1 MVHIPIMT
9 LILGLETSCDET
21 ACAIVQ
27 DGRKLVA
34 QSVKTQAAIHQT
46 FGGVI
51 PEVAA
56 RHHLEAI
63 NQVIDDVLKES
74 KIDKNDLTAI
84 ACTNGPGFVG
94 ALLVGLSAA
103 KALAWS
109 WSKPLIAVDHLLA
122 HVCAN
127 YVDTTLEPPF
137 LCLLV
142 SGGHTQLVH
151 FSDYQTATIL
161 GQTLD
166 DAVGEAYDK
175 VARMLGLGYPGG
187 PAIDNLAKS
196 GNPDAFALPEGNVD
210 QFDFSYS
217 GLKTAVLR
225 TIERLE
231 KQGEKD
237 NLPLA
242 DLAASFQKAANQILV
257 KKTIQAAKQLNLE
270 TVVLAGGVAA
280 NQDLRKRFSEIEGLN
295 VYMPPLKYCTDN
307 AVMVAA
313 CAHFM
318 NLNARMDVSVYSRQK
333 KKKQ

>member
-1 MVHIPIMT
+1 MT

-34 QSVKTQAAIHQT
+34 QSVKTQALIHQT

-63 NQVIDDVLKES
+63 NEVIDDVLQES

-103 KALAWS
+103 KAISWS
-109 WSKPLIAVDHLLA
+109 WSKPLIAVDHLFA

-127 YVDTTLEPPF
+127 YIDTDLQPPF

-187 PAIDNLAKS
+187 PAIDNIARS

-210 QFDFSYS
+210 EFDFSYS

-225 TIERLE
+225 TIEKLE
-231 KQGEKD
+231 RNNDQEK
-237 NLPLA
+237 LPIA

-257 KKTIQAAKQLNLE
+257 KKTLQAAKKLGLS

-280 NQDLRKRFSEIEGLN
+280 NSDLRKRFSELSE
-295 VYMPPLKYCTDN
+295 VKVFMPPLRYCTDN

-318 NLNARMDVSVYSRQK
+318 NVNAQMDVSVYSRQK
-333 KKKQ
+333 RKK

>member
-1 MVHIPIMT
+1 MT

-27 DGRKLVA
+27 DGRKIVA
-34 QSVKTQAAIHQT
+34 QSVKTQAMIHQT

-63 NQVIDDVLKES
+63 NEVIDDVLQES

-103 KALAWS
+103 KAISWS
-109 WSKPLIAVDHLLA
+109 WSKPLIAVDHLFA

-127 YVDTTLEPPF
+127 YIDTDLEPPF

-187 PAIDNLAKS
+187 PAIDKLARS
-196 GNPDAFALPEGNVD
+196 GNPETFALPEGNVD
-210 QFDFSYS
+210 EFDFSYS

-225 TIERLE
+225 TIEKLE
-231 KQGEKD
+231 KNSDQE
-237 NLPLA
+237 NLPVA

-257 KKTIQAAKQLNLE
+257 KKTLQAAKQLGLS

-280 NQDLRKRFSEIEGLN
+280 NSDLRKRFSELSE
-295 VYMPPLKYCTDN
+295 VKVFMPPLRYCTDN

-318 NLNARMDVSVYSRQK
+318 NVNAQMDVSVYSRQK
-333 KKKQ
+333 RKK

>member
-1 MVHIPIMT
+1 MT

-21 ACAIVQ
+21 AAAIVA
-27 DGRKLVA
+27 DGRKLLA
-34 QSVKTQAAIHQT
+34 SSVKSQSAIHQN

-56 RHHLEAI
+56 RHHLESI
-63 NQVIDDVLKES
+63 NEVIDEVLAES
-74 KIDKNDLTAI
+74 KLAKEDLSAI

-103 KALAWS
+103 KAISWA
-109 WSKPLIAVDHLLA
+109 WSKPLIAVDHLMA

-127 YVDTTLEPPF
+127 FLETDLSPPF
-137 LCLLV
+137 VCLLV
-142 SGGHTQLVH
+142 SGGHTQLIH
-151 FSDYQTATIL
+151 FKDYQNAVIV

-187 PAIDNLAKS
+187 PAIDKLAKS
-196 GNPDAFALPEGNVD
+196 GNPDAFSLPEGNVEGY
-210 QFDFSYS
+210 DFSYS

-225 TIERLE
+225 TIEKLE
-231 KQGEKD
+231 KLERNAESNPLKE
-237 NLPLA
+237 LPRE

-257 KKTIQAAKQLNLE
+257 KKTVALSKQLGLD

-280 NQDLRKRFSEIEGLN
+280 NSDLRQRFSLISDLKIF
-295 VYMPPLKYCTDN
+295 MPPLKYCTDN
-307 AVMVAA
+307 AAMVAA

-318 NLNARMDVSVYSRQK
+318 NSNAALDISVYSRQNK
-333 KKKQ
+333 K

>member
-1 MVHIPIMT
+1 MT

-27 DGRKLVA
+27 DGRKIVA
-34 QSVKTQAAIHQT
+34 QSVKTQALIHQT

-63 NQVIDDVLKES
+63 NEVIDDVLQAS

-103 KALAWS
+103 KAISWS
-109 WSKPLIAVDHLLA
+109 WSKPLIAVDHLFA

-127 YVDTTLEPPF
+127 YIDTTLEPPF

-151 FSDYQTATIL
+151 FSDYQTAKIL

-187 PAIDNLAKS
+187 PAIDNLARS

-210 QFDFSYS
+210 EFDFSYS

-225 TIERLE
+225 TIEKLE
-231 KQGEKD
+231 KNIEKNND
-237 NLPLA
+237 QDHLPLA

-257 KKTIQAAKQLNLE
+257 KKTLQAAKQLGLS

-280 NQDLRKRFSEIEGLN
+280 NSDLRKRFSELSQ
-295 VYMPPLKYCTDN
+295 VKVFMPPLKYCTDN

-318 NLNARMDVSVYSRQK
+318 NVNAEMDVSVYSRQK
-333 KKKQ
+333 RKKR

>member
-1 MVHIPIMT
+1 MT

-27 DGRKLVA
+27 DGRTLVA
-34 QSVKTQAAIHQT
+34 QSVKTQAPIHQV

-63 NQVIDDVLKES
+63 NEVIDDVLNQS
-74 KIDKNDLTAI
+74 GIDKKELTAI
-84 ACTNGPGFVG
+84 ACTNGPGFIG

-103 KALAWS
+103 KAISWS
-109 WSKPLIAVDHLLA
+109 WSKPLIAVDHLFA

-127 YVDTTLEPPF
+127 YVDTKLEPPF

-187 PAIDNLAKS
+187 PAIDNLARS

-210 QFDFSYS
+210 QFNFSYS

-225 TIERLE
+225 TIEKLQ
-231 KQGEKD
+231 KQAGECGGEN

-257 KKTIQAAKQLNLE
+257 KKALQAASELNLS
-270 TVVLAGGVAA
+270 TIVLAGGVAA
-280 NQDLRKRFSEIEGLN
+280 NTDLRKRFSEIKEFEIF
-295 VYMPPLKYCTDN
+295 MPPLKYCTDN

-318 NLNARMDVSVYSRQK
+318 NLNSSMDVSVYSRQERNK
-333 KKKQ
+333 S

>member
-1 MVHIPIMT
+1 MT

-21 ACAIVQ
+21 AAAIVQ

-34 QSVKTQAAIHQT
+34 SSVKSQSDIHAN

-56 RHHLEAI
+56 RHHLESI
-63 NQVIDDVLKES
+63 NEVIEEVLKES
-74 KIDKNDLTAI
+74 NLQKEDLTAI

-103 KALAWS
+103 KAISWA
-109 WSKPLIAVDHLLA
+109 WSKPLIAVDHLMA

-127 YVDTTLEPPF
+127 FIETELKPPF
-137 LCLLV
+137 VCLLV
-142 SGGHTQLVH
+142 SGGHTQLIH
-151 FSDYQTATIL
+151 FKDYGNARII

-187 PAIDNLAKS
+187 PAIDKLAS
-196 GNPDAFALPEGNVD
+196 NGNPDAFSFPEGNVD
-210 QFDFSYS
+210 GFDFSYS

-225 TIERLE
+225 TIEKIE
-231 KQGEKD
+231 SSNSSNPDSQ
-237 NLPLA
+237 LPKA
-242 DLAASFQKAANQILV
+242 ELAASFQKAANSILV
-257 KKTIQAAKQLNLE
+257 KKTLALAGKLNLE

-280 NQDLRKRFSEIEGLN
+280 NSDLRNRFSTASNLK
-295 VYMPPLKYCTDN
+295 VFMPPLKYCTDN
-307 AVMVAA
+307 AAMVAS

-318 NLNARMDVSVYSRQK
+318 NLNAEMNVSVYSRQSK
-333 KKKQ
+333 KKA

>member
-1 MVHIPIMT
+1 MT

-27 DGRKLVA
+27 DGRKIVA
-34 QSVKTQAAIHQT
+34 QSVKTQALIHQT

-63 NQVIDDVLKES
+63 NEVIDDVLQES

-103 KALAWS
+103 KAISWS
-109 WSKPLIAVDHLLA
+109 WSKPLIAVDHLFA

-127 YVDTTLEPPF
+127 YIDTDLEPPF

-151 FSDYQTATIL
+151 FSDYQTSTIL

-187 PAIDNLAKS
+187 PAIDKLARN
-196 GNPDAFALPEGNVD
+196 GDPDAFALPEGNVD
-210 QFDFSYS
+210 EFDFSYS

-225 TIERLE
+225 TIEKLE
-231 KQGEKD
+231 KNNDQEK
-237 NLPLA
+237 LPVE

-257 KKTIQAAKQLNLE
+257 KKTLQAAKQLGLS

-280 NQDLRKRFSEIEGLN
+280 NSDLRKRFSDLSA
-295 VYMPPLKYCTDN
+295 VKVFMPPLKYCTDN

-318 NLNARMDVSVYSRQK
+318 NVNAQMNVSVYSRQK
-333 KKKQ
+333 RKR

>member
-1 MVHIPIMT
+1 MT

-34 QSVKTQAAIHQT
+34 QSVKTQALIHQT

-63 NQVIDDVLKES
+63 NEVIDDVLHQS
-74 KIDKNDLTAI
+74 KIDKKDLTAI

-103 KALAWS
+103 KAIAWS
-109 WSKPLIAVDHLLA
+109 WSKPLIAVDHLFA

-127 YVDTTLEPPF
+127 YIDTTLEPPF

-151 FSDYQTATIL
+151 FCDYQTATIL

-187 PAIDNLAKS
+187 PAIDNLARG

-225 TIERLE
+225 TIEKLE
-231 KQGEKD
+231 KNIDKNNNPD

-257 KKTIQAAKQLNLE
+257 KKTLQAAKQLDLS

-280 NQDLRKRFSEIEGLN
+280 NSDLRKRFSELSE
-295 VYMPPLKYCTDN
+295 VKVFMPPLKYCTDN

-318 NLNARMDVSVYSRQK
+318 NTNAQMDISVYSRQK
-333 KKKQ
+333 RKNR